1 MRKISKF
8 TLGMIGYIAVLVV
21 LIIILLVYTHSSMK
35 KYEAAQPDNV
45 MNKLVTE
52 LKEGKIPE
60 ITTQSGSKFEDVNS
74 IVLEM
79 FEGLDNSEIT
89 YDIKSTSYDTTS
101 YNLKADGEKI
111 ATVNLKASN
120 HEKMFFLLTICD
132 WKVDSIEAVAQSGTG
147 ELTVTVPT
155 GYTVL
160 VNNIILGEE
169 EMEGEPQELPGLSYV
184 KEYTEV
190 PTLVTYHVEGLINEP
205 EIIILDDNN
214 NQCDLSG
221 YEDKTKIDM
230 SYKSEPMPQEL
241 QDYVVQAAKD
251 YSNFFS
257 KDLPGC
263 SQSTAGIDKY
273 FPTGSMYIELAE
285 NYRRHDM
292 WMYSAHHGTEIFN
305 VVVDDY
311 IVYSDELFSC
321 HVSFDKRMILTSY
334 NQERMDRMDQIFYY
348 VNIDGQWLIA
358 AMVDNVE

>member
-1 MRKISKF
+1 MKKISKF
-8 TLGMIGYIAVLVV
+8 TIGLICYSVVLVV
-21 LIIILLVYTHSSMK
+21 LIVILLVYTNNCMK
-35 KYEAAQPDNV
+35 KYEKAQPENV
-45 MNKLVTE
+45 MEQLVSD
-52 LKEGKIPE
+52 LKAGIIPE
-60 ITTQSGSKFEDVNS
+60 ISTAESGKFEDTNEQTINFFS
-74 IVLEM
+74 QLKEANISYE
-79 FEGLDNSEIT
+79 
-89 YDIKSTSYDTTS
+89 IKSSGYDTSS
-101 YNLKADGEKI
+101 YNLKVDDKKV
-111 ATVNLKASN
+111 ATVNLTASN

-205 EIIILDDNN
+205 EIVILDDNN

>member
-1 MRKISKF
+1 MKKISKF
-8 TLGMIGYIAVLVV
+8 TIGMIGYVAILVI
-21 LIIILLVYTHSSMK
+21 LIVILLVYTNNSMK
-35 KYEAAQPDNV
+35 KYEAAQPDKL
-45 MNKLVTE
+45 MNQLVTDI
-52 LKEGKIPE
+52 KAGKLPE
-60 ITTQSGSKFEDVNS
+60 INSENTNKFENTQEMV
-74 IVLEM
+74 VEM
-79 FEGLDNSEIT
+79 FSQLSEANLT
-89 YDIKSTSYDTTS
+89 YDIKSTSYDASS
-101 YNLKADGEKI
+101 YNLKVDDEII

-132 WKVDSIEAVAQSGTG
+132 WKVESIEAVSKTGTN
-147 ELTVTVPT
+147 EVTVTVPSD
-155 GYTVL
+155 YTVL
-160 VNNIILGEE
+160 INNIVLGEE
-169 EMEGEPQELPGLSYV
+169 ELKGEATELPELQYV

-190 PTLVTYHVEGLINEP
+190 PTFVTYSVTGLVNEP
-205 EIIILDDNN
+205 ELIILDGDN

-221 YEDKTKIDM
+221 YEDKYNIEIT
-230 SYKSEPMPQEL
+230 YEPQQMPQEL

-273 FPTGSMYIELAE
+273 FPQGSMYIELAE